1 MKTNP
6 GKVGDLVETKLPI
19 LGTCKGAKFFFTQA
33 HRNLQSQAQASSM
46 CVCECVYD
54 LVNELDSQAPAG
66 KGNNLVTGIGHS
78 YMLICRPLWAKGSQ
92 LVISTFSAST
102 RSFFPKYLKLI
113 AAQPKTNISNG
124 YFSSGCRFTWERER
138 GLSYTSVPLIY

>member
-33 HRNLQSQAQASSM
+33 HRNLQAQAQ
-46 CVCECVYD
+46 CVCVCVYD

-78 YMLICRPLWAKGSQ
+78 YMLICRPLWAKGTQ
-92 LVISTFSAST
+92 LVISTFSGST
-102 RSFFPKYLKLI
+102 RSFFLKYLKLV
-113 AAQPKTNISNG
+113 AAQPKRNISNG
-124 YFSSGCRFTWERER
+124 YFFSGCRFTRERER
-138 GLSYTSVPLIY
+138 GLSYTSVPFIYSI